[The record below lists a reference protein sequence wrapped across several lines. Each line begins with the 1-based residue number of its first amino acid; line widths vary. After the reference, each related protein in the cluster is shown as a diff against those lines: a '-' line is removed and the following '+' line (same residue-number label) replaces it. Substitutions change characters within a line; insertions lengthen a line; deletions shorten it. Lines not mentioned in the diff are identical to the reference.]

1 MAHSEIFRRNF
12 KKSFDLLG
20 AQEKRKLF
28 AILSFQ
34 TVLGVFDLI
43 SIWLVGFIVTTT
55 MGESFGASSFEVDFL
70 RQVENS
76 EKLSIL
82 LDPRVLV
89 ALVISLLALKTY
101 ASIKL
106 TRSTL
111 NFFGYKATEISTIL
125 FRKFFSSSIQKIR
138 EYSTQEFIFASTRGV
153 ELLCLQVLATAM
165 VMISDVLMVSII
177 GVSLVFLDFNIAL
190 FTIALFASVTLALNI
205 VLGERSSKLG
215 QLNTRLGLE
224 SNNEIEE
231 LYNSYREIFVK
242 KRLHFMIKKFY
253 DTRERYRATLSK
265 IYFYPYVGKY
275 VIESSLVVGG
285 GLLLVFVFTSSNL
298 VDALALAAMF
308 LTAGSRIA
316 PATLRIQ
323 QSYTSLRTYTGMI
336 TPTLDLIHKLESF
349 EEEVSTDRVT
359 ETHRQGNDS
368 FFDPTITIKDLA
380 FGYEDDNDFRIDIDS
395 LVLPV
400 GKLIAFVG
408 PSGSGKSTLMDL
420 VLGLLDPKNGTILI
434 SGVPPRIA
442 LECWPG
448 RISYVP
454 QDIHLLRGNLNEN
467 ITLGFN
473 CNEFTVEEIR
483 SVIKAAGLGAL
494 SETGALGR
502 SSDTAKLY
510 LSGGQRQRIGIA
522 RALITEPRL
531 IVLDEATSSLDAQT
545 ESIVMDAFS
554 ELKGECTVLTVA
566 HRLSTV
572 TNADLVVYMEN
583 GRVVSTGTFEEVRN
597 SVPNFDVQAS
607 LMGL

>member
-1 MAHSEIFRRNF
+1 MSQSELFRRNF
-12 KKSFDLLG
+12 KESFDLLG
-20 AQEKRKLF
+20 AKEKRKLF

-34 TVLGVFDLI
+34 TILGVFDLI

-55 MGESFGASSFEVDFL
+55 MNESSAGSSLEIDFL
-70 RQVENS
+70 RQIENS
-76 EKLSIL
+76 EKLNFL
-82 LDPRVLV
+82 LDPRVMV
-89 ALVISLLALKTY
+89 ALVIFLLALKTY

-106 TRSTL
+106 TKVTL
-111 NFFGYKATEISTIL
+111 NFFGNRATEISTTL
-125 FRKFFSSSIQKIR
+125 FRKFFSSRIQKIK

-165 VMISDVLMVSII
+165 VMISDLVMVSLI
-177 GVSLVFLDFNIAL
+177 GVTLILVDFKIAF
-190 FTIALFASVTLALNI
+190 FTIMLFASVTLVLNV

-215 QLNTRLGLE
+215 ESNTRLGLE

-242 KRLHFMIKKFY
+242 KRLHFMIDKFY
-253 DTRERYRATLSK
+253 DTRERYRSTLSK
-265 IYFYPYVGKY
+265 IYFFPYVGKY
-275 VIESSLVVGG
+275 VIESSLVIGG
-285 GLLLVFVFTSSNL
+285 GLLLLFVFSSSNL

-336 TPTLDLIHKLESF
+336 TPTLDLIRKFDGL
-349 EEEVSTDRVT
+349 EEEISTVRVT
-359 ETHRQGNDS
+359 ETHQQANDD
-368 FFDPTITIKDLA
+368 FFDPTVIIQDLKFA
-380 FGYEDDNDFRIDIDS
+380 YQDDEDFRMDIDS
-395 LVLPV
+395 LILPV

-420 VLGLLDPKNGTILI
+420 ILGLLDPKEGTIHI
-434 SGVPPRIA
+434 SGVAPRNA
-442 LECWPG
+442 LVFWPG
-448 RISYVP
+448 RIGYVP
-454 QDIHLLRGNLNEN
+454 QDIHLLRGNLEEN

-473 CNEFTVEEIR
+473 RNEFTIEEVR
-483 SVIKAAGLGAL
+483 SVIEAAGLRDDF
-494 SETGALGR
+494 ETGALR
-502 SSDTAKLY
+502 NSSDSAKLN

-522 RALITEPRL
+522 RALLTEPRL

-545 ESIVMDAFS
+545 ESIVMDTFS
-554 ELKGECTVLTVA
+554 KFNEKRTILTVA

-583 GRVVSTGTFEEVRN
+583 GRVISTGTFEEVRN